1 MLFDVSALLFDL
13 DGTLV
18 DTRAANYA
26 AYAAALA
33 EIGVEIDEAAFNTLA
48 DGRNWRW
55 FLPRILGPEAH
66 QSPAVAARKIELYSD
81 LVGQARPNPQMIAL
95 ARAARGHVPTAV
107 VTTASA
113 ANAGAVLERH
123 GLAGLFDLVVSGDDV
138 TRHKPDPEAYA
149 LAAARL
155 GVSPARCLAFEDSD
169 AGAASA
175 TAAGVAVIRVSLSS
189 SEPPTGSD
197 RAAGRGAGRAAPGS
211 PV

>member
-1 MLFDVSALLFDL
+1 MLSNVSALLFDL

-33 EIGVEIDEAAFNTLA
+33 EVGVAIEEAAFNVLA

-55 FLPRILGPEAH
+55 FLPHILGEAAH
-66 QSPAVAARKIELYSD
+66 RAPAVAARKAELYPD
-81 LVGQARPNPQMIAL
+81 LVGQARPNPRMVAL

-113 ANAGAVLERH
+113 ANAGAVLNRH

-155 GVSPARCLAFEDSD
+155 GVEPARCLAFEDSD

-175 TAAGVAVIRVSLSS
+175 AAAGVAVIRVS
-189 SEPPTGSD
+189 
-197 RAAGRGAGRAAPGS
+197 
-211 PV
+211 V